1 MLGAGAF
8 GQVFL
13 CYDEDTGRELAVK
26 QVNVFC
32 RESEETSKVGVHF
45 LPPDSVGHNQELTLV
60 TFGYHL
66 I

>member
-32 RESEETSKVGVHF
+32 RESEETSKVGV
-45 LPPDSVGHNQELTLV
+45 PP
-60 TFGYHL
+60 
-66 I
+66 